1 MIDLSIT
8 ALFII
13 AKYWEKSKHLAEDW
27 LNKLQNVL
35 IGFGRH
41 WKLCSRIIY
50 NDMKIVSWYIKW
62 KMAIYKIRCEG
73 WYLKKKL

>member
-13 AKYWEKSKHLAEDW
+13 AKYWKKSKHLAEDW
-27 LNKLQNVL
+27 LNKLQNVH

-41 WKLCSRIIY
+41 
-50 NDMKIVSWYIKW
+50 
-62 KMAIYKIRCEG
+62 
-73 WYLKKKL
+73 